1 MCVGPHAIFSASNLL
16 FHLFDFEHI
25 SFTIRQET
33 LREPG
38 NILYICCRSGALSQ
52 LLVWSALRDRGQD
65 QEMYNPH
72 FFFSFTFSPPS
83 FGVNNNFSY
92 NKEYYT
98 PDTDLET

>member
-1 MCVGPHAIFSASNLL
+1 MLKIYRIFLRMCVGPHAIFSASNLL

-72 FFFSFTFSPPS
+72 FFFLYLLPTF
-83 FGVNNNFSY
+83 F
-92 NKEYYT
+92 
-98 PDTDLET
+98 